1 MRALLLLLAL
11 AGCAPVAAVLDP
23 PLAQL
28 ARWEGAPDAAIAA
41 EPVRCPPGHP
51 ACARLHERRAGACM
65 ALAMGARAPGAAC
78 PAAAD
83 HLGCAMAGYA
93 AARALRPDPRLA
105 VMEAQAALCLG
116 DLSAPRSIA
125 PLAAR
130 AAAAARDAGQPLLLA
145 RAALLAA
152 RPGAAPDAERCRAA
166 RAALPL
172 AAPFGREAAD
182 LRRRIALI
190 PHCDGEPR

>member
-1 MRALLLLLAL
+1 MRAALLAL
-11 AGCAPVAAVLDP
+11 ALLGCAPVAAVLDP

-28 ARWEGAPDAAIAA
+28 ARWESAPDAAIAA

-83 HLGCAMAGYA
+83 HLDCAARGYA
-93 AARALRPDPRLA
+93 AARAIRPDPRLA
-105 VMEAQAALCLG
+105 AMEAQAALCLG
-116 DLSAPRSIA
+116 DVSGS
-125 PLAAR
+125 R
-130 AAAAARDAGQPLLLA
+130 AAAMQAASAARDAGQPLLA
-145 RAALLAA
+145 TRAALLLAAPGMGEDAA
-152 RPGAAPDAERCRAA
+152 RCRIA

-172 AAPFGREAAD
+172 AAPFPREAAD

-190 PHCDGEPR
+190 PHCDGDPR